1 MHEASPI
8 FERIRLALERPEQP
22 WLGRAGER
30 REAAVLVALTNEVE
44 PRVILG
50 RRARHLPLHPGEI
63 SFPGGKRE
71 LEDFNPWVT
80 ATREAEEEMGISEH
94 ELMRL
99 GTLEPLV
106 TRTQFEVHTRIAAV
120 HAGVNLVID
129 PGEFDGAL
137 LLSLKRLA
145 NPDSYDLKRMSD
157 GKTHRMVPHYYIAE
171 ETIWGV
177 TAAILAQLANLAY
190 DAGLKLE

>member
-1 MHEASPI
+1 
-8 FERIRLALERPEQP
+8 
-22 WLGRAGER
+22 
-30 REAAVLVALTNEVE
+30 
-44 PRVILG
+44 VILG

-94 ELMRL
+94 ELVRL

-120 HAGVNLVID
+120 HTGVNLVID